1 MGELQETDRFAAVA
15 PDRERFV
22 VVERRMAVRY
32 RLISG
37 DFRLALGRCDY
48 ITADGRC
55 LNLISDD
62 EFEVVQTG
70 QRIRRVR

>member
-1 MGELQETDRFAAVA
+1 MGELRETDRFAAVA

-22 VVERRMAVRY
+22 VVERRVAVRY

-37 DFRLALGRCDY
+37 DYRLALGSHDY
-48 ITADGRC
+48 VTADGRD
-55 LNLISDD
+55 LNPISDD
-62 EFEVVQTG
+62 EFEIVQTG